1 MSNSAAQP
9 ATRTPLAILIV
20 DDEPGI
26 RRTLAIC
33 LETAGHR
40 VVAVSN
46 RADALAEVSR
56 RSFDLAFVDLRLGV
70 DAGMD
75 LIPQLV
81 AACPWLKIV
90 VITAYAS
97 VETAVEAMRRG
108 ATDYLPK
115 PFVPSQVLLVTQKVA
130 EIRSLEQ
137 RLASAQDALD
147 RTNPEADLST
157 ASPAVQ
163 RAMNLAKEVATSNAN
178 ILIRGESG
186 TGKSLLARAIHGWSP
201 RAGKPFGVVS
211 CPSLSAELLESELF
225 GHIRGAFTGAMRDNP
240 GRLAACDG
248 GTLMLDEIGDLP
260 LRIQPK
266 LLRVL
271 QERQYE
277 RVGDTV
283 TRSADVRIIAATN
296 VDLEKA
302 VRDGRFREDLFYRLN
317 VIQIEMPP
325 LRERGEDIV
334 MLAER
339 LLTFF
344 ARQNHRMLLGFTK
357 EALEALRRHSWPGNI
372 RELRNVVERAAIL
385 CREERVGIDHLPA
398 SLGLCLAGAVD
409 VGDMV
414 SLETLEEQ
422 HIRRVLAATKTL
434 DEAASV
440 LGIDTATLWR
450 RRKKYGV

>member
-1 MSNSAAQP
+1 MSNGATQP
-9 ATRTPLAILIV
+9 IACSPLTILIV
-20 DDEPGI
+20 DDEAGI

-75 LIPQLV
+75 LIPQLI
-81 AACPWLKIV
+81 AACPWLKII
-90 VITAYAS
+90 VITAFAS
-97 VETAVEAMRRG
+97 VETAVEAMKRG

-115 PFVPSQVLLVTQKVA
+115 PFVPSQVLLVTGKVA

-137 RLASAQDALD
+137 RLAAAQETLE

-157 ASPAVQ
+157 TSPAVQ
-163 RAMNLAKEVATSNAN
+163 RAMNLAREVAPSNAN
-178 ILIRGESG
+178 VLIRGESG
-186 TGKSLLARAIHGWSP
+186 TGKSLLARAMHGWSL
-201 RAGKPFGVVS
+201 RAGKPFAVVS

-225 GHIRGAFTGAMRDNP
+225 GHIRGAFTGALRDNP

-271 QERQYE
+271 QKRQYE

-283 TRSADVRIIAATN
+283 TRTADVRIIAATH
-296 VDLEKA
+296 VDLEEA
-302 VRDGRFREDLFYRLN
+302 VREGRFREDLFYRLN
-317 VIQIEMPP
+317 VIQIEMPA

-334 MLAER
+334 TLAGR

-344 ARQNHRMLLGFTK
+344 AWQNHRTLLGFTQQ
-357 EALEALRRHSWPGNI
+357 ALEAMRGHSWPGNI
-372 RELRNVVERAAIL
+372 RELRNVIERAAIL
-385 CREERVGIDHLPA
+385 SSRWTTSPSSPC
-398 SLGLCLAGAVD
+398 GA
-409 VGDMV
+409 
-414 SLETLEEQ
+414 
-422 HIRRVLAATKTL
+422 RR
-434 DEAASV
+434 
-440 LGIDTATLWR
+440 
-450 RRKKYGV
+450 